1 MSLLSSARKSSL
13 LRLVTS
19 SAIDMSQA
27 NTMMVLNSDKE
38 ESPYCFNVVVDR
50 QAAATNVGECGKPS
64 GSFESDD
71 REQQTAERKGM
82 RVQALFHSN
91 SLTAPFHLLDE
102 NLIDVTR
109 VSVISTYL
117 LRTPT
122 KVRMEVEGIP
132 YVSTGTG
139 IPQEVKNMRDPNFSP
154 VDKRNRI

>member
-1 MSLLSSARKSSL
+1 MTGRF
-13 LRLVTS
+13 
-19 SAIDMSQA
+19 
-27 NTMMVLNSDKE
+27 SDKE
-38 ESPYCFNVVVDR
+38 ESSCCFNVIVDR

-102 NLIDVTR
+102 NLFDVTH

-117 LRTPT
+117 LQTLT
-122 KVRMEVEGIP
+122 KVLMEIKRIS
-132 YVSTGTG
+132 YTSTGTS
-139 IPQEVKNMRDPNFSP
+139 IPQEDLNMRDPNFSP

>member
-1 MSLLSSARKSSL
+1 MTGRF
-13 LRLVTS
+13 
-19 SAIDMSQA
+19 
-27 NTMMVLNSDKE
+27 SDKE
-38 ESPYCFNVVVDR
+38 ESSCCFNVIVDR

-117 LRTPT
+117 LRTLT
-122 KVRMEVEGIP
+122 KVLMEIKRIS
-132 YVSTGTG
+132 YTSTGTS
-139 IPQEVKNMRDPNFSP
+139 IPQEDSNMRDPNSNMRDPNFSP
-154 VDKRNRI
+154 ADKRNRI

>member
-1 MSLLSSARKSSL
+1 M
-13 LRLVTS
+13 V
-19 SAIDMSQA
+19 
-27 NTMMVLNSDKE
+27 VLNSDKE
-38 ESPYCFNVVVDR
+38 ESPCCFNVVVDR

-102 NLIDVTR
+102 NLIDGTR
-109 VSVISTYL
+109 ISVISTYL

-132 YVSTGTG
+132 YASTGTS

-154 VDKRNRI
+154 EDKRNRI